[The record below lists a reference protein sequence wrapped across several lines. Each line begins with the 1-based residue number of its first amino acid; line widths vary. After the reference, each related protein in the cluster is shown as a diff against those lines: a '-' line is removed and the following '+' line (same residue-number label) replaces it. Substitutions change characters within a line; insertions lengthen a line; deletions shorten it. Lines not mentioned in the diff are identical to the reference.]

1 MKASVNDQRAL
12 LEVQALDREL
22 TQHTAKRQRLE
33 SREALDALAAEVR
46 GLTRERI
53 ETETA
58 IKDSGRANERI
69 EADLAQVRRRQES
82 QQGRLD
88 RSEGSPKELAG
99 LEEELVQIARRI
111 AELEDDQYALLE
123 RDEALAARVDEI
135 RDEVAAKE
143 AEAEQLKAQAETQK
157 EEADAAIAE
166 LMERRNALVA
176 PLDADLVDLYDRVR
190 QSTGGIGAVAVYGRR
205 VEGMPIELSLAE
217 AESLRQAA
225 PDDVLQSEEY
235 DVIYV
240 RMPSN

>member
-69 EADLAQVRRRQES
+69 EADLAQVRRRQEI

-240 RMPSN
+240 RVPSN

>member
-69 EADLAQVRRRQES
+69 EADLAQVRRRQEI